1 MRPIDIQ
8 TAFFFILLIGVF
20 VLAFFIFL
28 PYFTTLAIAATLAV
42 VTHPF
47 HRRILR
53 FVRGREVIATLLSLC
68 CIGILLLVPLS
79 FVGTQVFH
87 ETQSLYAH
95 ITENQ
100 ESLKEGFTGVIE
112 GYIGR
117 FAPQASFDL
126 SRYAGQGLSWL
137 AGKLG
142 PLFAGTAQTVLHF
155 FLGTIALYYFL
166 KDGPRFLR
174 SLVTL
179 SPLADGD
186 DRKILGRLEM
196 AINSIIRGTLII
208 AVIQGVMTGIGF
220 AIFGV
225 PSPTLWGSI
234 AAIGA
239 LVPGVGTAIV
249 FTPAILFLFFAGNT
263 VPAIGLLVWGIVA
276 VGLIDNFLGPVLVGR
291 GIRIH
296 PLFILFAVIGGIG
309 FFGPMGFLLGPLV
322 VSLLYGLFEIYRL
335 FMIEK
340 KSAGAEG

>member
-1 MRPIDIQ
+1 
-8 TAFFFILLIGVF
+8 
-20 VLAFFIFL
+20 
-28 PYFTTLAIAATLAV
+28 
-42 VTHPF
+42 
-47 HRRILR
+47 
-53 FVRGREVIATLLSLC
+53 
-68 CIGILLLVPLS
+68 
-79 FVGTQVFH
+79 
-87 ETQSLYAH
+87 
-95 ITENQ
+95 
-100 ESLKEGFTGVIE
+100 
-112 GYIGR
+112 
-117 FAPQASFDL
+117 
-126 SRYAGQGLSWL
+126 
-137 AGKLG
+137 
-142 PLFAGTAQTVLHF
+142 
-155 FLGTIALYYFL
+155 
-166 KDGPRFLR
+166 
-174 SLVTL
+174 
-179 SPLADGD
+179 
-186 DRKILGRLEM
+186 M